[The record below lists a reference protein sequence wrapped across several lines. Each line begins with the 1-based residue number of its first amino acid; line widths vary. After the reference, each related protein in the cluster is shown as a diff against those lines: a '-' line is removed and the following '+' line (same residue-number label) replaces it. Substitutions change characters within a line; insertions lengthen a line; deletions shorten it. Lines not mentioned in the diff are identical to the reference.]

1 MTESAIYAGEDALFD
16 WPAPLCLENVL
27 VGRRGR
33 AQELEIPHL
42 EVRAG
47 ACAHLQGEAR
57 GVHLLARVVR
67 LLVPVRAGR
76 VLLFG
81 QDVRRASLAARARV
95 RRRMAV
101 IGADAQLAPMLS
113 LSANIELPARLAG
126 RLNKVAREDVREMVY
141 EFGLEGEAQTLAA
154 AASGP
159 ARRACVLA
167 RAILARPALLV
178 GDTPFAGISER
189 AQIAAYAA
197 LNALREGGAS
207 MVFSGLTEAES
218 TQLRA
223 NRHGVQDGVLRPF
236 DAGAGR

>member
-1 MTESAIYAGEDALFD
+1 MTESPIYAGEDALFD
-16 WPAPLCLENVL
+16 WPAALRLEHAIL
-27 VGRRGR
+27 GRRGR
-33 AQELEIPHL
+33 AHDLEIPHL

-47 ACAHLQGEAR
+47 ACAHLHGEAR
-57 GVHLLARVVR
+57 GVHLVLRIVR
-67 LLVPVRAGR
+67 LLEPVREGR

-81 QDVRRASLAARARV
+81 QEMRRSSLAARARM

-126 RLNKVAREDVREMVY
+126 RLSKAAREDVREMIY
-141 EFGLEGEAQTLAA
+141 EFGLEDEAHSLAA

-167 RAILARPALLV
+167 RAILARPALIV

-189 AQIAAYAA
+189 AQIAAHAA

-223 NRHGVQDGVLRPF
+223 SRHGVQDGVLRPA
-236 DAGAGR
+236 DAEAGK